1 VASPVFCSSPGQ
13 MERKWKVGAGQ
24 QKRRK
29 GEWWYAFRVKQ
40 CRVSFRDSEGI
51 EHAVELEARTL
62 YEAVG
67 LAIERF
73 RHCEHVRYEPKGL
86 HEFIVESREPS
97 TQHRLT
103 RNMFDNWLR
112 RPGGSPADVA
122 LKTRLK
128 GLLGEL
134 A

>member
-1 VASPVFCSSPGQ
+1 MGLPQRASA
-13 MERKWKVGAGQ
+13 VGGEAEGCRHTASE
-24 QKRRK
+24 QKAK
-29 GEWWYAFRVKQ
+29 FAILLRVNQ

-51 EHAVELEARTL
+51 EHAVDLEARTL

-73 RHCEHVRYEPKGL
+73 RRCEHVKYDPKGL
-86 HEFIVESREPS
+86 HEFVVESREPG

-103 RNMFDNWLR
+103 RNMFDAWLR

-122 LKTRLK
+122 LAMNGSQGALVNP
-128 GLLGEL
+128 GG
-134 A
+134 

>member
-1 VASPVFCSSPGQ
+1 
-13 MERKWKVGAGQ
+13 M
-24 QKRRK
+24 
-29 GEWWYAFRVKQ
+29 
-40 CRVSFRDSEGI
+40 DSEGI

-62 YEAVG
+62 YEAAG

-73 RHCEHVRYEPKGL
+73 RRCEHVSYDPKGL
-86 HEFIVESREPS
+86 HEFIVESPEPS

-103 RNMFDNWLR
+103 RRIFDAWLQ

-128 GLLGEL
+128 GRLGDL
-134 A
+134 V

>member
-1 VASPVFCSSPGQ
+1 MG
-13 MERKWKVGAGQ
+13 E
-24 QKRRK
+24 QKAN
-29 GEWWYAFRVKQ
+29 YAILFPVKQ
-40 CRVSFRDSEGI
+40 CRVSFRDSDGI

-73 RHCEHVRYEPKGL
+73 RRCEHVKYEPKGL
-86 HEFIVESREPS
+86 HEFIVESREPG

-103 RNMFDNWLR
+103 RNTFDAWLHR
-112 RPGGSPADVA
+112 AGGSPADVA

-128 GLLGEL
+128 GLLGDVT
-134 A
+134 